1 MSLTSPILACPKSGG
16 TRSKRIMHRP
26 LTMAFWGF
34 WPGFSPENNIFYKT
48 LNLQYDIKIV
58 NPFFVK
64 PDIIITTFFAGPWHS
79 RLKTIRFIKPARLK
93 ILFSGEPYLTGF
105 DKFDATISTLDFPSS
120 TNIYLPQWFHIIDWF
135 GDADT
140 ALNVDMQRFGRA
152 IKPDELLRPLKF
164 RNRKFK
170 FSMIYKNNHYLRSAF
185 IQHLDLISTNALI
198 VGPNQ
203 RVDKKMTALSDASSN
218 FCFENSVAHGYVTEK
233 LIEAFCC
240 GCYPIYYGAPLAKEV
255 FTQDN
260 ILNLFEVEERGKIK
274 EIVEDC
280 LNTREIKPLLKVNP
294 QMLFEKFRDDMFRLV
309 ENFI

>member
-1 MSLTSPILACPKSGG
+1 MLPILEKMSLTNPILACPKSGG

-34 WPGFSPENNIFYKT
+34 WAGFSPENNIFYKT

-64 PDIIITTFFAGPWHS
+64 PDIIITKFFAGPLHS
-79 RLKTIRFIKPARLK
+79 RLRTIRFIKPARLK
-93 ILFSGEPYLTGF
+93 ILFSGESYLTGF

-140 ALNVDMQRFGRA
+140 ALDVDMQRFGRA

-198 VGPNQ
+198 FGPDQ
-203 RVDKKMTALSDASSN
+203 RVDKKMTALLDASSN

-274 EIVEDC
+274 EIVEDY
-280 LNTREIKPLLKVNP
+280 LNTREIKPFLDP
-294 QMLFEKFRDDMFRLV
+294 
-309 ENFI
+309 